1 MQSRIDIATPL
12 KIAADTIVHMAAHTP
27 KREAI
32 ERFVQH
38 ESAARKNWII
48 RVVDEEHDPVIRLH
62 AWRDDKSEAVPE
74 KSLEVHSRQ
83 VRLFD
88 EELDEAS
95 KTLIRRWL
103 ASL

>member
-1 MQSRIDIATPL
+1 
-12 KIAADTIVHMAAHTP
+12 MAAHTP
-27 KREAI
+27 KREVI

-38 ESAARKNWII
+38 ESGAGKNWII
-48 RVVDEEHDPVIRLH
+48 RVVDEEHDPVIRLF
-62 AWRDDKSEAVPE
+62 ARRDDQLTPDAE

-83 VRLFD
+83 VRLSD
-88 EELDEAS
+88 EELDEAT

>member
-1 MQSRIDIATPL
+1 MP
-12 KIAADTIVHMAAHTP
+12 VHTP

-32 ERFVQH
+32 EKFIKH
-38 ESAARKNWII
+38 ESGIANWTIQVI
-48 RVVDEEHDPVIRLH
+48 DEPHDPVIRLH
-62 AWRDDKSEAVPE
+62 AWRVGSTENAPE

-83 VRLFD
+83 VRLSD
-88 EELDEAS
+88 EELDETS

>member
-1 MQSRIDIATPL
+1 
-12 KIAADTIVHMAAHTP
+12 MAAHTP

-32 ERFVQH
+32 EKFVKH
-38 ESAARKNWII
+38 ESGTAKNWLVQ
-48 RVVDEEHDPVIRLH
+48 VVDEAHDPVVRLH
-62 AWRDDKSEAVPE
+62 ARRVDKAQGEPE

-83 VRLFD
+83 VRLSD
-88 EELDEAS
+88 DELDESS

>member
-1 MQSRIDIATPL
+1 
-12 KIAADTIVHMAAHTP
+12 MAAHTP

-32 ERFVQH
+32 EKFVQH
-38 ESAARKNWII
+38 ESGILKDWLI
-48 RVVDEEHDPVIRLH
+48 RVVDEPHDPVVRLH
-62 AWRDDKSEAVPE
+62 AWRVGNSDGAPE

-83 VRLFD
+83 VRLSD

>member
-1 MQSRIDIATPL
+1 
-12 KIAADTIVHMAAHTP
+12 MAAHTP

-32 ERFVQH
+32 EKFVQH
-38 ESAARKNWII
+38 ESGTAKNWLI
-48 RVVDEEHDPVIRLH
+48 RVVDEEHDPVVRLH
-62 AWRDDKSEAVPE
+62 AWTVGKTEGPPE

-83 VRLFD
+83 VRLSD
-88 EELDEAS
+88 DKLDESS

>member
-1 MQSRIDIATPL
+1 
-12 KIAADTIVHMAAHTP
+12 MAAHTP

-32 ERFVQH
+32 EKFVQH
-38 ESAARKNWII
+38 ESGISKDWLI
-48 RVVDEEHDPVIRLH
+48 RVVDEPHDPVVRLH
-62 AWRDDKSEAVPE
+62 ACRAGNVEGAPE

-83 VRLFD
+83 VRLSD

>member
-1 MQSRIDIATPL
+1 
-12 KIAADTIVHMAAHTP
+12 MAAHTP

-32 ERFVQH
+32 EKFVQH
-38 ESAARKNWII
+38 ESGILKDWLI
-48 RVVDEEHDPVIRLH
+48 RVVDEPHDPVVRLH
-62 AWRDDKSEAVPE
+62 AWRVRNAESAPE

-83 VRLFD
+83 VRLSD

>member
-1 MQSRIDIATPL
+1 
-12 KIAADTIVHMAAHTP
+12 MAAHTP

-32 ERFVQH
+32 EKFVQH
-38 ESAARKNWII
+38 ESGILKDWLI
-48 RVVDEEHDPVIRLH
+48 RVVDEAHDPVVRLH
-62 AWRDDKSEAVPE
+62 AWRAGNAESAPE

-83 VRLFD
+83 VRLSD

-103 ASL
+103 TSL